1 MTKAKANLYSD
12 ATMIDLEK
20 EIQLQLNILK
30 KQSEKHTDEDNVV
43 FVFFDVS
50 TPLKNVISAAG

>member
-1 MTKAKANLYSD
+1 
-12 ATMIDLEK
+12 MIDLEK